1 MAVIRIGGVGAIRNG
16 RTSPKPYRL
25 RKSLISPKS
34 QSVAQ
39 LPWAERLL
47 GHPGLLTIAYFLS
60 LTVIIA
66 LLLLIP
72 AASREPGSTSPIVA
86 LFTALSAL
94 STCGIPVENT
104 ATHWTVFGQAIIL
117 VGVQLG
123 GLGVMTFAALI
134 TLFMNRRMNISQQLL
149 TAREVGVTKLG
160 EVKGVLAMVF
170 ATTFLMEAITFVA
183 LYPGLLRLNGHH
195 WGIAAWE
202 ALFYAVSSFNNTGFT
217 PDASGFYVNNWS
229 VGLPVMVSA
238 FLGTLG
244 FPVLHEMSRTI
255 TRRLSPRRW
264 SLHTKLT
271 LSATFVLVAVSLIWF
286 LADEWNNPALFA
298 NADASTRL
306 RGALSSAVM
315 PRSSGFDLSWV
326 PWVSD
331 ETKLYMSVSMFIGGG
346 SSSTAGGIHVTT
358 FAVLVLTMLA
368 TFQGRDEVTAFRKR
382 IPGRIVRSAI
392 SMTMACAI
400 VVFVASMALM
410 QVTGRSLTDALFETC
425 SAFSLG
431 GYTVGVA
438 DEDNP
443 ATMIILGAVMF
454 FGRIGPMTIVYAINK
469 PRGSVVIHYPDE
481 PVSVG

>member
-1 MAVIRIGGVGAIRNG
+1 MEAKRKANDGVGRFHQPRPNAG
-16 RTSPKPYRL
+16 
-25 RKSLISPKS
+25 
-34 QSVAQ
+34 
-39 LPWAERLL
+39 LPLPERMLS
-47 GHPGLLTIAYFLS
+47 HPGLLTIVYFLG
-60 LTVIIA
+60 LVALITV
-66 LLLLIP
+66 LLLIP
-72 AASREPGSTSPIVA
+72 AASREPGSTSPLVA
-86 LFTALSAL
+86 LFTAVSAL

-123 GLGVMTFAALI
+123 GLGVMTFAAMI
-134 TLFMNRRMNISQQLL
+134 TLFLNRKMNISQQLL

-160 EVKGVLAMVF
+160 EVKGVLAVVF
-170 ATTFLMEAITFVA
+170 ATTFIMEAVTFAV
-183 LYPGLLRLNGHH
+183 LLPSLLKFTGYR
-195 WGIAAWE
+195 WRTAIWE

-217 PDASGFYVNNWS
+217 PDASGLYINSWS
-229 VGLPVMVSA
+229 VGMPVMISA

-244 FPVLHEMSRTI
+244 FPVLLEIGRSI
-255 TRRLSPRRW
+255 RRRIAPRRW

-271 LSATFVLVAVSLIWF
+271 LATTFLLVGVSLLWF

-298 NADASTRL
+298 NSDASERL
-306 RGALSSAVM
+306 RGALSAAVM

-358 FAVLVLTMLA
+358 FAVLMLTMIT
-368 TFQGRDEVTAFRKR
+368 TFRGRDEVTAFRKR

-392 SMTMACAI
+392 SMTMACAL

-438 DEDNP
+438 DANNP
-443 ATMIILGAVMF
+443 ATMLILACVMF

-469 PRGSVVIHYPDE
+469 TREAVAIHYPDE
-481 PVSVG
+481 SVSVG